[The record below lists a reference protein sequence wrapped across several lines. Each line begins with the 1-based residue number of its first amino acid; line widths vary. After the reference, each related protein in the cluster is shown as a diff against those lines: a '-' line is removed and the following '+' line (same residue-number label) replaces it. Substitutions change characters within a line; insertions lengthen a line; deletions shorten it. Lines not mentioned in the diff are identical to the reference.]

1 MNESLGPFLQE
12 VKNIAGVVN
21 AASLRDDL
29 TFNITSTTGLT
40 WKGENQEERV
50 DFKYLTVNYD
60 LIETLGIQ
68 ITAGRAFSRKFGAED
83 SKIIFNEAAIA
94 AMGLEDPV
102 GKTVIQWEQEKE
114 IIGVVKNFH
123 FESLHERVKPCFI
136 QLSPDG
142 KNVMVK
148 IATGREVET
157 IDRLRE
163 FYRSYNLG
171 LPFEFK
177 FLDDE
182 YQKVYESEI
191 RIGVLAKYF
200 AAIAIVISCLGLFGL
215 AAFTAERRLK
225 EIGIR
230 KVSGSSTFGIVG
242 LLSGDFTEL
251 VVAAIVLALPVSYFV
266 ARNWLDDFA
275 YRIDLPPWYFLSA
288 GSITLLIAWFTVG
301 AQALK
306 AATVNPVRCLRDE

>member
-1 MNESLGPFLQE
+1 
-12 VKNIAGVVN
+12 
-21 AASLRDDL
+21 
-29 TFNITSTTGLT
+29 
-40 WKGENQEERV
+40 
-50 DFKYLTVNYD
+50 